1 MVFSKKITLHS
12 DGHFNVI
19 IVTDQVREFI
29 KSTGICEGHVLI
41 FFRHTTGAVII
52 NEFEAGIVADLQA
65 MFEKIS
71 PAAHDYKHHIREV
84 DFNGHAHLRSVL
96 MQSSVSIPI
105 LEGEMTLGEF
115 QEILVIDDQV
125 DQDARIVIVQVMGD
139 I

>member
-1 MVFSKKITLHS
+1 MVFSKQITLQS

-29 KSTGICEGHVLI
+29 QSTGIREGQVLI

-65 MFEKIS
+65 MFENIS
-71 PAAHDYKHHIREV
+71 PTVYEYKHHIREV
-84 DFNGHAHLRSVL
+84 DFNGHAHLRSIL

-105 LEGEMTLGEF
+105 LDGEMTLGEF

-125 DQDARIVIVQVMGD
+125 DRDARTL
-139 I
+139 

>member
-1 MVFSKKITLHS
+1 MVFSKQITLQS

-29 KSTGICEGHVLI
+29 QSTGIREGQVLI

-65 MFEKIS
+65 MFENIS
-71 PAAHDYKHHIREV
+71 PAVHEYKHHIREV
-84 DFNGHAHLRSVL
+84 DFNGHAHLRSIL

-105 LEGEMTLGEF
+105 LDGEMTLGEF

-125 DQDARIVIVQVMGD
+125 DQEARTLIVQVMGD
-139 I
+139 A